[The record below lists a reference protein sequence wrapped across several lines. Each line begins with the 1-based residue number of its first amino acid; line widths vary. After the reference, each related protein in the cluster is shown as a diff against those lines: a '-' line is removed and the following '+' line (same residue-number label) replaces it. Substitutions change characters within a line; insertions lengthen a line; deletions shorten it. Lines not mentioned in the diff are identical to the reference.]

1 MQKEKVDLQNE
12 NNTRTACIPHYRFLC
27 LWRRESLYTY
37 TRKLEG
43 MKEDIRAYDEKNDKT
58 KVEVCS
64 AEGRQERKM

>member
-1 MQKEKVDLQNE
+1 M
-12 NNTRTACIPHYRFLC
+12 RTIHGLHVSLITDFFVFG
-27 LWRRESLYTY
+27 RRESLYTY